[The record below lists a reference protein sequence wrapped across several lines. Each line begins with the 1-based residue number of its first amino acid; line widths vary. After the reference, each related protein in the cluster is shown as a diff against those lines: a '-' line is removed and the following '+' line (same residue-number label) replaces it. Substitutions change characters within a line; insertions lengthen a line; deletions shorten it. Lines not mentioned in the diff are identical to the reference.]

1 MLTIL
6 WRLTSLKSNF
16 LRYFPKF
23 VTGKEVTFNK
33 KTIYYFLFVQP
44 EYQKVEG
51 ALDIYVGADD
61 RIYKMINRLVTEK
74 DLEESKKFAGL
85 KKANAEE
92 VERKERDISE
102 AVAKRL
108 AEEKRLKQ
116 IVLLIGINL
125 LDDQFWI
132 VCLMFL
138 LI

>member
-23 VTGKEVTFNK
+23 VTGKEVTFNA

-74 DLEESKKFAGL
+74 DLEESKKFADL